1 MYRRFSLEW
10 TVSQQHTKLGCGP
23 KQIHE
28 YSKAVLHRGETHWK
42 NRNDLQADQQ
52 KKVKAM

>member
-28 YSKAVLHRGETHWK
+28 YSKAVLHRGEKHWK